1 MTDENGDLEVGRV
14 LVALDATVGAEAAVR
29 AAAELAAGLRAELE
43 ALFVED
49 TNLLRLAAL
58 PFAREV
64 GFQSAKGRPLDLG
77 EVVRTLKSQASRM
90 ERMLTLVARQLQVQ
104 CSFRVTRGRV
114 LPEALSQTRD
124 ADLLVL
130 GRAGQNLTFR
140 LAVRTGAAPPVM
152 AVFDGTSRGYR
163 ALGVGV
169 LLAARTGRK
178 VLVLIPEPSRDR
190 FMALRGR
197 AQEWLHR
204 RGHGANFEQGPGPDL
219 ESVTRRLK
227 TLKAD
232 AVVLP
237 EPREGIS
244 ESQLRA
250 LLNAVDG
257 EVLLAR

>member
-1 MTDENGDLEVGRV
+1 MTEENGELPVGRI

-29 AAAELAAGLRAELE
+29 AAAELAAALQAELE

-49 TNLLRLAAL
+49 TNLLRLAGL

-64 GFQSAKGRPLDLG
+64 GFQSATGRPLNL
-77 EVVRTLKSQASRM
+77 EAVVRSLKAQAARM
-90 ERMLTLVARQLQVQ
+90 ERMLTLAARQLQVH
-104 CSFRVTRGRV
+104 CSFRVTQGRV
-114 LPEALSQTRD
+114 LPEALSRTRD

-130 GRAGQNLTFR
+130 GRAGRILSFR
-140 LAVRTGAAPPVM
+140 LSVRAGAPPPVL

-163 ALGVGV
+163 ALGAGV

-178 VLVLIPEPSRDR
+178 ALVLIPEPSRNR
-190 FMALRGR
+190 FLTLRGR

-204 RGHGANFEQGPGPDL
+204 RGQGAGFEQVHGPDL
-219 ESVTRRLK
+219 ESVMQRLK

-237 EPREGIS
+237 EPREGIT